1 MYQIIATSLFQNK
14 KCNLPGIGTLLM
26 VNHCA
31 ETDFINTHIQSP
43 FETIE
48 FIAAKKEDIFFDE
61 FAEISEIIQ
70 KGLKEKG
77 SFLLNGIGT
86 FTESDTGKLNF
97 IATILDPIF
106 TPYAEAIRV
115 IRQDATHEILVGDQQ
130 STNTEM
136 TEYYS
141 AKPQLTNIWLI
152 WAIVLVTIWLLIILL
167 YSNNQSG
174 MNLFGNFSK

>member
-1 MYQIIATSLFQNK
+1 MYQILATSLFQNK

-26 VNHCA
+26 VKHCA
-31 ETDFINTHIQSP
+31 ETDFINTQIQSP

-48 FIAAKKEDIFFDE
+48 FIAAKKEDNFLGE
-61 FAEISEIIQ
+61 FAVISETIQ
-70 KGLKEKG
+70 KGLNENG

-86 FTESDTGKLNF
+86 FTQSAAGKLNF
-97 IATILDPIF
+97 IPTILDPIF
-106 TPYAEAIRV
+106 TPYVDAIRV
-115 IRQDATHEILVGDQQ
+115 LRQDATHEILVGDQQ

-141 AKPQLTNIWLI
+141 IKPQLTDIWLI
-152 WAIVLVTIWLLIILL
+152 WAIVLVVIWLIIILL

-174 MNLFGNFSK
+174 MNLFGNISN

>member
-1 MYQIIATSLFQNK
+1 MYQIIASSLFLNK

-26 VNHCA
+26 MNHSA
-31 ETDFINTHIQSP
+31 ETDFINTQIQSP

-48 FIAAKKEDIFFDE
+48 FIVAKKEDAFFDE
-61 FAEISEIIQ
+61 FAVISEIIQ

-77 SFLLNGIGT
+77 IFLLNGIGT
-86 FTESDTGKLNF
+86 FNLSATGKLNF
-97 IATILDPIF
+97 IPAILDPIF
-106 TPYAEAIRV
+106 LPYVDAIRV

-141 AKPQLTNIWLI
+141 VKPQLTDIWLI
-152 WAIVLVTIWLLIILL
+152 WAIVLVAIWLLIILL
-167 YSNNQSG
+167 YGNNHSG
-174 MNLFGNFSK
+174 MNLFGNISN